1 MRNEQVIN
9 KLKGISSILSNMSE
23 SAPGSIQWNEHA
35 LILLNDELT
44 ECIDV
49 LEQE

>member
-1 MRNEQVIN
+1 MTKEQLIS
-9 KLKGISSILSNMSE
+9 KLKGISAILSNMSE

-35 LILLNDELT
+35 LILLNDELA
-44 ECIDV
+44 ECIEV